1 MPEAYLAGTRVI
13 DMSQYIPG
21 PYAALMLAD
30 LGADVVKVEPPAGDP
45 MRRYGAMGG
54 GEVSPFYVVMNGGKR
69 VTRADLKT
77 DSGRTAVT
85 ELIKAADVLIESYR
99 PGVLARLGLGRD
111 VLAAANPRLIHC
123 AITGY
128 GQNGP
133 YAAKAG
139 HDINYMALGGGLAL
153 SGTAERPV
161 MTAPPVSDYAG
172 AQQAAATILAALVA
186 RGRTGRGSYIDLSM
200 VDTVLAWQAC
210 NLSAA
215 RRGSPEAQR
224 AGGADSGGFACYNI
238 YRTADGRFLTIGADE
253 DKFWQN
259 FCVAVGRPDWI
270 NRKNEPAPQAALIAE
285 VRTLIGG
292 RDSAHWEGLLGQVD
306 CCYQLVLEPG
316 EVLNDPQLAARQV
329 IKEAAGG
336 AVEVLYPAWLDDR
349 PPPRRAGYVEAD
361 MTAVLQSWGG
371 RDDSAE
377 SAIASR

>member
-1 MPEAYLAGTRVI
+1 MPDGYLAGTRVI

-21 PYAALMLAD
+21 PYASLLLAD

-45 MRRYGAMGG
+45 MRRYGAAAE

-69 VTRADLKT
+69 VTHADLKT
-77 DSGRTAVT
+77 DRDRGAVT
-85 ELIKAADVLIESYR
+85 ELIKAADILIESYR

-133 YAAKAG
+133 YARKAG

-161 MTAPPVSDYAG
+161 VTAPPVSDYAA
-172 AQQAAATILAALVA
+172 AQQAVATILAALVA
-186 RGRTGRGSYIDLSM
+186 RCRTGRGSSIDLSM

-215 RRGSPEAQR
+215 RRGGPEARR

-259 FCVAVGRPDWI
+259 FCNAVGRPDWI
-270 NRKNEPAPQAALIAE
+270 GRKNEPAPQAALIAE
-285 VRTLIGG
+285 VQALIGG
-292 RDSAHWEGLLGQVD
+292 RNSDHWENLLANID
-306 CCYQLVLEPG
+306 CCYQLVLEPV
-316 EVLNDPQLAARQV
+316 EVSRDPQLAARQV
-329 IKEAAGG
+329 IQDVPGG
-336 AVEVLYPAWLDDR
+336 AVEVLYPAWLDGQ
-349 PPPRRAGYVEAD
+349 PPRRRSGYVEVDLA
-361 MTAVLQSWGG
+361 AALRSWVQRVDG
-371 RDDSAE
+371 AE
-377 SAIASR
+377 GATASR